1 MTATTSERPPQN
13 DEVRPPTPED
23 SDASDE
29 EGWQDVE
36 QSEDESQ
43 PIVGLFS
50 DKIYP
55 DVNAML
61 QETKDKHD
69 FDLQGIRKEFG
80 VYIYTPYSRLQWNWP
95 LGSLVKPCS
104 SVLAYLCLRPGE
116 ELAFEQP
123 FGMPGLVYT

>member
-1 MTATTSERPPQN
+1 MTTRLYSTRRNKDITCAMTATTSERTPQ
-13 DEVRPPTPED
+13 DEEIRPPTPED

-69 FDLQGIRKEFG
+69 FDLRGIQKQFG
-80 VYIYTPYSRLQWNWP
+80 VYTYALYSQLQWNWP
-95 LGSLVKPCS
+95 LG
-104 SVLAYLCLRPGE
+104 CLM
-116 ELAFEQP
+116 EL
-123 FGMPGLVYT
+123 

>member
-1 MTATTSERPPQN
+1 MTATTSERPPQ
-13 DEVRPPTPED
+13 DEEIRPPTPED

-69 FDLQGIRKEFG
+69 FDLRGIQKQFG
-80 VYIYTPYSRLQWNWP
+80 VYTYILYSQLQWNWP
-95 LGSLVKPCS
+95 LGCLMKLRT
-104 SVLAYLCLRPGE
+104 SVLAYLYLRPGGG
-116 ELAFEQP
+116 LAFEQP
-123 FGMPGLVYT
+123 FGMPSLV